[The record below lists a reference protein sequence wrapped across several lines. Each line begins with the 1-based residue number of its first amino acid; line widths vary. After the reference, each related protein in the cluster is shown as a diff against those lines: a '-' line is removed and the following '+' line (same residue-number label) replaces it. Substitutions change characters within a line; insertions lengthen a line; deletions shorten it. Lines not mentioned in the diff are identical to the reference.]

1 MKKLLFLLLLV
12 GGTCFAQSIGKSQI
26 KIYGKFNPENIDRHD
41 LWLDKDG
48 IFMMTFD
55 KTTVGVK
62 HAEDMAEKIL
72 KENGLS
78 FDKPDE
84 DSSLLDRMV
93 KGIHDYRNL
102 DYTLQLAHSEIKKSW
117 HIDGGIFALVLN
129 RDIYTV
135 FYAKEPK

>member
-1 MKKLLFLLLLV
+1 MKKLLFLLLLF
-12 GGTCFAQSIGKSQI
+12 GGTCSAQVIGKTQI
-26 KIYGKFNPENIDRHD
+26 KIYGKLNKENIQMHD
-41 LWLDKDG
+41 VWLDKEG

-72 KENGLS
+72 KDNGLS

-84 DSSLLDRMV
+84 DSSLLDPMV
-93 KGIHDYRNL
+93 KGVHDYRNL
-102 DYTLQLAHSEIKKSW
+102 NFTLNLAYSEIRKTW
-117 HIDGGIFALVLN
+117 HIDGGIFALVMN
-129 RDIYTV
+129 KDVYTV